1 VRNSTAFW
9 CLFSLISLFVL
20 LPLSAQPA
28 RTQAADVINHVPQA
42 EGFVRQIA
50 DEVIDI
56 LVTSNDKAVREARF
70 RELLREKADLRR
82 IGRFTLGRY
91 GRTIS
96 REEFATYQSLLETF
110 IIKVYANRLGAYS
123 NQKITILASQ
133 QKNRN
138 IIVKSRI
145 EFATGRDPVILDW
158 WLIEI
163 APATYKL
170 FDVSILGI
178 WMAQEQRATFL
189 SVLSK
194 NQGNFDIL
202 LDHIREQVENN
213 SAQKNE

>member
-1 VRNSTAFW
+1 VRNLIAF
-9 CLFSLISLFVL
+9 CCFCSVLGVFIL
-20 LPLSAQPA
+20 LPLSSQFG

-42 EGFVRQIA
+42 EVFVRQIA

-56 LVTSNDKAVREARF
+56 LVTSNDKTVREARF
-70 RELLREKADLRR
+70 RELLRAKADLRR
-82 IGRFTLGRY
+82 IGRFTLGRF

-123 NQKITILASQ
+123 NQKITILSSQ

-145 EFATGRDPVILDW
+145 EFATGRDPIILDW
-158 WLIEI
+158 WLIET

-189 SVLSK
+189 SVLNK

-202 LDHIREQVENN
+202 LNHIREQVENN
-213 SAQKNE
+213 LPERN

>member
-1 VRNSTAFW
+1 MRSSIAF
-9 CLFSLISLFVL
+9 CYFLSAIGLFVL
-20 LPLSAQPA
+20 LPLAPQLGQAQGA
-28 RTQAADVINHVPQA
+28 NIINHVPQA
-42 EGFVRQIA
+42 EAYVRQIA

-56 LVTSNDKAVREARF
+56 LVASDDKSVREARF
-70 RELLREKADLRR
+70 RDLLREKADLRR
-82 IGRFTLGRY
+82 IGRFTLGRFA
-91 GRTIS
+91 RTIS
-96 REEFATYQSLLETF
+96 KEDFATYQSLLETF

-123 NQKITILASQ
+123 NQKITILSSQ

-158 WLIEI
+158 WLIEDK
-163 APATYKL
+163 PATYKL

-189 SVLSK
+189 SVLNN

-202 LDHIREQVENN
+202 LNHIRQQVENHL
-213 SAQKNE
+213 AE

>member
-1 VRNSTAFW
+1 MRSSIAVCYFFGFIG
-9 CLFSLISLFVL
+9 LFAL
-20 LPLSAQPA
+20 LPLAPQFGRAQGA
-28 RTQAADVINHVPQA
+28 NIINHVPQA
-42 EGFVRQIA
+42 EAYVRQIA

-56 LVTSNDKAVREARF
+56 LVASDDKSVREARF
-70 RELLREKADLRR
+70 RDLLREKADLRR
-82 IGRFTLGRY
+82 IGRFTLGRFA
-91 GRTIS
+91 RTIS
-96 REEFATYQSLLETF
+96 KEDFATYQSLLETF

-123 NQKITILASQ
+123 NQKITILSSQ

-158 WLIEI
+158 WLIEDK
-163 APATYKL
+163 PATYKL

-189 SVLSK
+189 SVLNN

-202 LDHIREQVENN
+202 LNHIRQQVENHL
-213 SAQKNE
+213 AE